1 MRKYIVR
8 RILYAIPTLI
18 GISVIVFAISRLAP
32 GDPVRLYTFGATN
45 ITEEDIAALRHFYG
59 LWFERVVPVLGKIL
73 PGGSA
78 YTYLPASVR
87 RFPGPEELV
96 LPTVAMAEGLY
107 RTEATFRSAFDE
119 CATRF
124 REHLAVD
131 LRDLI
136 NEGYFP
142 GPRIVASGPCISIT
156 GGHCDLNHYPPNV
169 RVDLYPLERD
179 FHVADGADQLRHV
192 IRAHVQHGVDVI
204 KVAASGGVFS
214 RGDTPG
220 APQFTYE
227 ELRVAV
233 EEAHKAGRRI
243 AAHAHG
249 TQSIKDATR
258 AGIDSIEHGTLI
270 DDEGIR
276 LMKERGTF
284 LVGDV
289 YNDDYILAHAE
300 DLRIPREYV
309 DKERAIGQ
317 IQRDNWAKAVKAGV
331 RVAFGTDA
339 GIYPH
344 GDNAKQFAWM
354 VRLGLSPA
362 RAILSAT
369 AWAAEL
375 LDRQKDIGT
384 VQAGRYADLIAVPG
398 DPLKDVRVL
407 ERVPFVMKGG
417 AVIKDELSATSAGP
431 ASSSSSR

>member
-1 MRKYIVR
+1 MILLALLIAAGPLYVKAGRLFDGLSESYKQNVTL
-8 RILYAIPTLI
+8 RIENDRIAAVGVAIPPGAQVIDLSSATVLPGLI
-18 GISVIVFAISRLAP
+18 DCHVHLEARSDHFEDIWTFKTSPLAP
-32 GDPVRLYTFGATN
+32 AMTAVVHARRSLEAGFTTVR
-45 ITEEDIAALRHFYG
+45 D
-59 LWFERVVPVLGKIL
+59 V
-73 PGGSA
+73 GSE
-78 YTYLPASVR
+78 P
-87 RFPGPEELV
+87 F
-96 LPTVAMAEGLY
+96 
-107 RTEATFRSAFDE
+107 
-119 CATRF
+119 
-124 REHLAVD
+124 LAVD

-179 FHVADGADQLRHV
+179 FKVADGADQLRHL

-220 APQFTYE
+220 APQFTSE
-227 ELRVAV
+227 ELKVAV

-258 AGIDSIEHGTLI
+258 AGIDSVEHGTLI

-284 LVGDV
+284 LVGDI

-300 DLRIPREYV
+300 DLHIPREYV

-317 IQRDNWAKAVKAGV
+317 VQRDNWAKAVKAGV

-339 GIYPH
+339 GIFPH

-362 RAILSAT
+362 RAILAAT
-369 AWAAEL
+369 ANAA
-375 LDRQKDIGT
+375 
-384 VQAGRYADLIAVPG
+384 
-398 DPLKDVRVL
+398 
-407 ERVPFVMKGG
+407 
-417 AVIKDELSATSAGP
+417 
-431 ASSSSSR
+431 

>member
-1 MRKYIVR
+1 AGR
-8 RILYAIPTLI
+8 RAASLQCMILLALLLAAAPRVVYVKA
-18 GISVIVFAISRLAP
+18 GRLFDGLSESYRQNVALKIEN
-32 GDPVRLYTFGATN
+32 DRIAATN
-45 ITEEDIAALRHFYG
+45 VSIPPGA
-59 LWFERVVPVLGKIL
+59 PVIDLSNATVL
-73 PGGSA
+73 PG
-78 YTYLPASVR
+78 
-87 RFPGPEELV
+87 
-96 LPTVAMAEGLY
+96 
-107 RTEATFRSAFDE
+107 
-119 CATRF
+119 
-124 REHLAVD
+124 
-131 LRDLI
+131 LI
-136 NEGYFP
+136 
-142 GPRIVASGPCISIT
+142 
-156 GGHCDLNHYPPNV
+156 
-169 RVDLYPLERD
+169 D

-300 DLRIPREYV
+300 ALRIPPECV

-317 IQRDNWAKAVKAGV
+317 I
-331 RVAFGTDA
+331 
-339 GIYPH
+339 
-344 GDNAKQFAWM
+344 
-354 VRLGLSPA
+354 
-362 RAILSAT
+362 
-369 AWAAEL
+369 
-375 LDRQKDIGT
+375 
-384 VQAGRYADLIAVPG
+384 
-398 DPLKDVRVL
+398 
-407 ERVPFVMKGG
+407 
-417 AVIKDELSATSAGP
+417 
-431 ASSSSSR
+431 

>member
-1 MRKYIVR
+1 MILLALLLAAAPRVVYVKAGRLFDGLSESYKQNVALKIEND
-8 RILYAIPTLI
+8 RIAATNVSIPPGARVIDLSNATVLPGLI
-18 GISVIVFAISRLAP
+18 DCHVHLESRADHFEDIWTFKTSPLAP
-32 GDPVRLYTFGATN
+32 AMTAVVHARRTLEAGFTTVRDVGSEPFL
-45 ITEEDIAALRHFYG
+45 AA
-59 LWFERVVPVLGKIL
+59 
-73 PGGSA
+73 
-78 YTYLPASVR
+78 
-87 RFPGPEELV
+87 
-96 LPTVAMAEGLY
+96 
-107 RTEATFRSAFDE
+107 
-119 CATRF
+119 
-124 REHLAVD
+124 D

-249 TQSIKDATR
+249 TQSIKDA
-258 AGIDSIEHGTLI
+258 
-270 DDEGIR
+270 
-276 LMKERGTF
+276 
-284 LVGDV
+284 
-289 YNDDYILAHAE
+289 ILA
-300 DLRIPREYV
+300 
-309 DKERAIGQ
+309 
-317 IQRDNWAKAVKAGV
+317 
-331 RVAFGTDA
+331 
-339 GIYPH
+339 
-344 GDNAKQFAWM
+344 
-354 VRLGLSPA
+354 
-362 RAILSAT
+362 AT

-375 LDRQKDIGT
+375 LDRQKDVGT
-384 VQAGRYADLIAVPG
+384 VQAGRYADLIAVRG
-398 DPLKDVRVL
+398 DPLKDVHVL

>member
-1 MRKYIVR
+1 MILLALLLAATPNVTYVKAGRLFDGLSESYKHNVTLKIEND
-8 RILYAIPTLI
+8 RIAAV
-18 GISVIVFAISRLAP
+18 GVAAP
-32 GDPVRLYTFGATN
+32 PGATVIDLSN
-45 ITEEDIAALRHFYG
+45 ATVLPGLIDAHVHLESRSDHFEDIWTFKTSPLSAAMTS
-59 LWFERVVPVLGKIL
+59 VVHARRTLEAGFTTVRDV
-73 PGGSA
+73 GS
-78 YTYLPASVR
+78 
-87 RFPGPEELV
+87 GP
-96 LPTVAMAEGLY
+96 
-107 RTEATFRSAFDE
+107 F
-119 CATRF
+119 
-124 REHLAVD
+124 LAAD

-136 NEGYFP
+136 NEGYVA
-142 GPRIVASGPCISIT
+142 GPRIVASGPCISIS
-156 GGHCDLNHYPPNV
+156 GGHCDLNLYPPNI
-169 RVDLYPLERD
+169 RDELYPLEHD

-192 IRAHVQHGVDVI
+192 IRAQVKHGVDLI

-233 EEAHKAGRRI
+233 EEAHRLGRRI

-249 TQSIKDATR
+249 TQSIKDAAR
-258 AGIDSIEHGTLI
+258 AGVDSVEHGTLI

-276 LMKERGTF
+276 LMRERGTF
-284 LVGDV
+284 LVGDI

-300 DLRIPREYV
+300 DLHIPKEYV

-317 IQRDNWAKAVKAGV
+317 AQRDNWAKAVKAGV

-339 GIYPH
+339 GIFPH

-375 LDRQKDIGT
+375 LDRQKDVGT

-398 DPLKDVRVL
+398 DPLQDVRVL

-417 AVIKDELSATSAGP
+417 AVVKDELSRAPGTAATTAQRPSK
-431 ASSSSSR
+431 

>member
-1 MRKYIVR
+1 MILLALLLAAAPRVTYVKAGRLFDGLSESYRQNVTL
-8 RILYAIPTLI
+8 RIENDRIAAVGVAPPPGASLI
-18 GISVIVFAISRLAP
+18 DLSNATVLP
-32 GDPVRLYTFGATN
+32 GLIDCHVHLEARADRF
-45 ITEEDIAALRHFYG
+45 EDIWAFKTSPMSKAMVA
-59 LWFERVVPVLGKIL
+59 VVHARRTLEAGF
-73 PGGSA
+73 
-78 YTYLPASVR
+78 TSVR
-87 RFPGPEELV
+87 DVSSDPFLGP
-96 LPTVAMAEGLY
+96 
-107 RTEATFRSAFDE
+107 
-119 CATRF
+119 
-124 REHLAVD
+124 D

-136 NEGYFP
+136 NEGYVP
-142 GPRIVASGPCISIT
+142 GPRVVASGPCISIT

-169 RVDLYPLERD
+169 RIDVYPLERD
-179 FHVADGADQLRHV
+179 FQVADGADQLRHV
-192 IRAHVQHGVDVI
+192 IRAQVKHGVDLI

-227 ELRVAV
+227 ELHVAV

-258 AGIDSIEHGTLI
+258 AGVDSIEHGTLI

-276 LMKERGTF
+276 LMRERRTF
-284 LVGDV
+284 LVGDI

-300 DLRIPREYV
+300 DLHIPREYV

-317 IQRDNWAKAVKAGV
+317 LQRDNWAKAVKAGV

-339 GIYPH
+339 GIFPH

-354 VRLGLSPA
+354 VRLGLPPA

-375 LDRQKDIGT
+375 LDRQNDVGT
-384 VQAGRYADLIAVPG
+384 LQAGRYADLIAVPG
-398 DPLKDVRVL
+398 DPLQDVRVL

-417 AVIKDELSATSAGP
+417 AVIKDELPRGP
-431 ASSSSSR
+431 ATAQTPSK

>member
-1 MRKYIVR
+1 MILLALLLAAGPLYVKAGRLFDGLSESYKQNVTIQIEND
-8 RILYAIPTLI
+8 RITAVGVAVPPGAPVVDLSKATVLPGLI
-18 GISVIVFAISRLAP
+18 DCHVHLEARSDRFEDIWTFKTSPLAP
-32 GDPVRLYTFGATN
+32 
-45 ITEEDIAALRHFYG
+45 
-59 LWFERVVPVLGKIL
+59 
-73 PGGSA
+73 
-78 YTYLPASVR
+78 
-87 RFPGPEELV
+87 
-96 LPTVAMAEGLY
+96 AMAAVVHAR
-107 RTEATFRSAFDE
+107 RTLEAGFTTVRDVGSEPF
-119 CATRF
+119 
-124 REHLAVD
+124 LAAD

-136 NEGYFP
+136 NEGYLP

-156 GGHCDLNHYPPNV
+156 GGHCDLNNYPPNV
-169 RVDLYPLERD
+169 RIDLYPLERD
-179 FHVADGADQLRHV
+179 FQVADGADQLRHV

-227 ELRVAV
+227 ELKVAV
-233 EEAHKAGRRI
+233 EEAHKASRRI

-258 AGIDSIEHGTLI
+258 AGVDSIEHGTLI

-300 DLRIPREYV
+300 DLHIPKEYV
-309 DKERAIGQ
+309 EKERAIGQ
-317 IQRDNWAKAVKAGV
+317 VQRDNWAKAVKAGV

-339 GIYPH
+339 GIFPH

-362 RAILSAT
+362 KAILAAT
-369 AWAAEL
+369 ARAAEL
-375 LDRQKDIGT
+375 LDRQKDVGT

-398 DPLKDVRVL
+398 DPLQDVRVL

-417 AVIKDELSATSAGP
+417 AVIKDELSATSAAAAVP
-431 ASSSSSR
+431 SSNRSSK